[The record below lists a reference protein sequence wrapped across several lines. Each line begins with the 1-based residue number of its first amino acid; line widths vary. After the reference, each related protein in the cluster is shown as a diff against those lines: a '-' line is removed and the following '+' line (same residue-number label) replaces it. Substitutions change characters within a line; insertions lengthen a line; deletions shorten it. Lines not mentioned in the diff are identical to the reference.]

1 MPPLP
6 LNRAGSEVR
15 CPLDAFGVSFLTT
28 PSLPPA
34 VLEMEWSGTGQR
46 TSQLQERERG
56 HQAISLKKKKKK
68 KKKKNSNN
76 DKKVK
81 ERRTVGKEK
90 R

>member
-1 MPPLP
+1 
-6 LNRAGSEVR
+6 
-15 CPLDAFGVSFLTT
+15 
-28 PSLPPA
+28 
-34 VLEMEWSGTGQR
+34 MEWPGTGQR